1 MSDELTPNT
10 NNQPASPVAVE
21 PCPPF
26 VGLDPNLAVKSFFQD
41 PDWILKTAIG
51 GVMNAS
57 SMLLFLLIRE
67 SPVLIPLMF
76 SLWALNTGYVL
87 RTIRERLKV
96 PNGRL
101 PIWNDWQDLFV
112 SGMSWLA
119 VMTGLLIFL
128 VTITATDLLVASI
141 LTSIKAKPFPLL
153 STLWM
158 SGSIIL
164 IFSLS
169 FLINLLLVA
178 TMANFAEEESMN
190 SAFAFIKVLKRI
202 SKRPGDF
209 ISAWMLGMGIQFL
222 SIAVPCAT
230 VIGIF
235 FLPSTVFAGQ
245 LLTASLIA
253 QAWKSA
259 HHFRLKAIE
268 ETGISREPKLPKDKR
283 KK

>member
-1 MSDELTPNT
+1 MSELTPKQNEL
-10 NNQPASPVAVE
+10 AVE
-21 PCPPF
+21 VVPCAPF
-26 VGLDPNLAVKSFFQD
+26 LGLDPNLAVKSFMQD

-57 SMLLFLLIRE
+57 SMVLLFLIRE
-67 SPVLIPLMF
+67 SPILIPIMF
-76 SLWALNTGYVL
+76 SLWAINTGYVL
-87 RTIRERLKV
+87 RTIRARIKV
-96 PNGRL
+96 PNGYL
-101 PIWNDWQDLFV
+101 PAWNDWQDLFV

-119 VMTGLLIFL
+119 VMTGFLIVL
-128 VTITATDLLVASI
+128 VTVSATDLLVASI
-141 LTSIKAKPFPLL
+141 LSNIKTPPFPLL
-153 STLWM
+153 FTLWM

-164 IFSLS
+164 IVTLS
-169 FLINLLLVA
+169 FLLNLLYVA
-178 TMANFAEEESMN
+178 TMANFAQEESMN

-209 ISAWMLGMGIQFL
+209 FSAWMLGMGIHFL

-230 VIGIF
+230 IIGIF

-245 LLTASLIA
+245 LLTASIIA

-259 HHFRLKAIE
+259 ELSQESTDKVQKLE
-268 ETGISREPKLPKDKR
+268 SKKKKKDNPK